1 MWWLVRLLGTDGSV
15 QVSARSTSQPV
26 RHCGRRKDAP
36 PLPHP
41 SARREGSQ
49 EHEGS
54 REGGAW
60 AGRGGE
66 DDVVLVSIRG
76 FREPR
81 KQL

>member
-1 MWWLVRLLGTDGSV
+1 MAQFKFLLGAHLSLSGTV
-15 QVSARSTSQPV
+15 AE
-26 RHCGRRKDAP
+26 GRMPP

>member
-1 MWWLVRLLGTDGSV
+1 MVVGTASRDRWLSSSFCSEHI
-15 QVSARSTSQPV
+15 SACQALWQKEG
-26 RHCGRRKDAP
+26 CLP
-36 PLPHP
+36 PPRP